1 MSIEAVPLSGQP
13 STTDLASTRD
23 GLTQLRRFWPAPEP
37 RAAMLI
43 VHGIGEHSGRYEH
56 VGSYLAARGIDVL
69 AFDNRG
75 FGQSGGKRGHV
86 DRFDEFLDDVED
98 LLAERRRL
106 SVPVV
111 LFGHSLGGLIATTYL
126 VGGRPRPDLAV
137 LSSPALQAVVPGWQ
151 RAATPVLGRLAPRL
165 FVPSRIDGTLLS
177 RDPAVGERYRQDPLV
192 VGGTTAG
199 LARAIFETMDA
210 TGSELA
216 RLTLPALVVHGEGDD
231 LVPAT
236 ASAALEALPNVT
248 RRLYPELRHECFNE
262 PEHTEVLADL
272 AAWLD
277 VQLDDLA

>member
-1 MSIEAVPLSGQP
+1 
-13 STTDLASTRD
+13 
-23 GLTQLRRFWPAPEP
+23 
-37 RAAMLI
+37 MLI

-86 DRFDEFLDDVED
+86 GRFDEFLDDVED

-111 LFGHSLGGLIATTYL
+111 LFGHSLGGLIAATYL

-137 LSSPALQAVVPGWQ
+137 LSSPALQAVVPSWQ
-151 RAATPVLGRLAPRL
+151 RATTPVLGRLAPRL

-177 RDPAVGERYRQDPLV
+177 RDPAVGERYRRDPLV
-192 VGGTTAG
+192 VGGATAG
-199 LARAIFETMDA
+199 LARAVFETMDA
-210 TGSELA
+210 TNAALA
-216 RLTLPALVVHGEGDD
+216 RLSLPALVVHGEGDD
-231 LVPAT
+231 LVPAS

-248 RRLYPELRHECFNE
+248 RRLYPEFRHECFNE

-272 AAWLD
+272 VTWLD
-277 VQLDDLA
+277 VQLADLA